1 MERVST
7 HVVVDSLQRKMCP
20 RCAIVCHQANGICM
34 QCMLGMFCPP
44 GSVSRYGSARDNPC
58 PLGKICVTP
67 SHITDCPLGWYCPIG
82 TFSVREAAVNCTLLA
97 DEHSI
102 KGGFCGKDS
111 SKGYKPDSVKAL
123 KERSVMQ
130 RCPEGSYCPTPTEK
144 M

>member
-1 MERVST
+1 MPSRRANCS
-7 HVVVDSLQRKMCP
+7 
-20 RCAIVCHQANGICM
+20 IVCART
-34 QCMLGMFCPP
+34 
-44 GSVSRYGSARDNPC
+44 GSAALNALCSGRSVVSRYGSARDNPC